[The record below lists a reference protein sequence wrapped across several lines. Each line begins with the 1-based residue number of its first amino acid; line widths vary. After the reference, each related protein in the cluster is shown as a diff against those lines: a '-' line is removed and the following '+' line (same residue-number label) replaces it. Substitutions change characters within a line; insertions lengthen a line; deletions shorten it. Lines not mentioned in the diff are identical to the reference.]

1 MDAPTRPLWLSD
13 PASAASSDSFSC
25 RKGGIGPPFRL
36 SSGFSSLETG
46 IHMFVRDRLC
56 LSMVSPATRMRFVV
70 AIRRARETGF
80 SRLRTDPDSCM
91 NTGTMTR
98 LRQRPKEPGVCKG
111 KKMKR
116 HCHEFVDN
124 YQGLVGF
131 GMDHE
136 TDGNTVRYYLQKFS
150 DDQLMN
156 HLIPRMSHEELEEI
170 FVLINRI
177 LRNHLTEGEYH
188 CLFLKDDHPHG

>member
-1 MDAPTRPLWLSD
+1 MLLIFPLPTGGGGSGWGGI
-13 PASAASSDSFSC
+13 AGQASSVSAS
-25 RKGGIGPPFRL
+25 RIAKRLIGPPFGEGPFR
-36 SSGFSSLETG
+36 F
-46 IHMFVRDRLC
+46 LC
-56 LSMVSPATRMRFVV
+56 HPATRKRFVV